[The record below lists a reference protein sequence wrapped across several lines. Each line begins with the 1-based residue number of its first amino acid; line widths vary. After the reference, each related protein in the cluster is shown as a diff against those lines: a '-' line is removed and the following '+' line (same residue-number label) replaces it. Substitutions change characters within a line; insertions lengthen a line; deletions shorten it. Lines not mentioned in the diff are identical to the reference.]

1 MEIIKNAKS
10 VLLGGMFTFGAFTHL
25 IGQEKN
31 ILFIAVDDLKPLLN
45 CYGESDAITPN
56 IDLLASKS
64 SVFTNAHTQW
74 AVSGPSRASLLT
86 GKTPDITGVRNLTTQ
101 MRDILPN
108 VITLP
113 QFFKNKNYTTVGM
126 GKIFD
131 PRNSDEGHDA
141 ISWSIPYTDPSQYT
155 YPAKYGSFVGGTNYR
170 VTNNTASEQGPD
182 GVDFDGYTDGQ
193 ICLDALSKL
202 DQFAQNSKPFFL
214 AVGFKKPHIPFVAPK
229 KYWDLYQRENLDIA
243 EFQEMAAGSPAY
255 AYFKPEPNS
264 DSYVDIP
271 AYYSEANWQNQT
283 LEEAKQKELL
293 HGYYASV
300 SYIDDMIGKLMAKL
314 TEKGLANN
322 TIIVLFGDHG
332 YHLGDHNQ
340 WGKHTNYEQSTRVP
354 LIIYMPN
361 QTANVYTKPV
371 DLLDIYPTLVDLTQN
386 EIPQDLQGKSLKP
399 VLENNLSEVKSV
411 AVTEYR
417 AGGHAGYSFRNE
429 QYRYSI
435 WLETGNDRPDLI
447 DWNASKIVDEEL
459 YDYTNDPLETEN
471 LISKANYI
479 TIKNL
484 MKLNAQNWWNEQRNY
499 LQTLSIKP
507 NTIEEKTVK
516 VISMPTVDS
525 MRIEGVEIQSIRIV
539 SVKGELIRTEKITN
553 NQFTTQGL
561 NSGIYILRMK
571 DANNQVYKEK
581 IYIE

>member
-1 MEIIKNAKS
+1 
-10 VLLGGMFTFGAFTHL
+10 
-25 IGQEKN
+25 
-31 ILFIAVDDLKPLLN
+31 
-45 CYGESDAITPN
+45 
-56 IDLLASKS
+56 
-64 SVFTNAHTQW
+64 
-74 AVSGPSRASLLT
+74 
-86 GKTPDITGVRNLTTQ
+86 
-101 MRDILPN
+101 
-108 VITLP
+108 
-113 QFFKNKNYTTVGM
+113 
-126 GKIFD
+126 
-131 PRNSDEGHDA
+131 
-141 ISWSIPYTDPSQYT
+141 
-155 YPAKYGSFVGGTNYR
+155 
-170 VTNNTASEQGPD
+170 
-182 GVDFDGYTDGQ
+182 
-193 ICLDALSKL
+193 
-202 DQFAQNSKPFFL
+202 
-214 AVGFKKPHIPFVAPK
+214 
-229 KYWDLYQRENLDIA
+229 
-243 EFQEMAAGSPAY
+243 
-255 AYFKPEPNS
+255 
-264 DSYVDIP
+264 
-271 AYYSEANWQNQT
+271 
-283 LEEAKQKELL
+283 
-293 HGYYASV
+293 
-300 SYIDDMIGKLMAKL
+300 
-314 TEKGLANN
+314 
-322 TIIVLFGDHG
+322 
-332 YHLGDHNQ
+332 
-340 WGKHTNYEQSTRVP
+340 
-354 LIIYMPN
+354 MPN

-539 SVKGELIRTEKITN
+539 SVKGELIRNEKITN
-553 NQFTTQGL
+553 NQFSTHGL
-561 NSGIYILRMK
+561 NNGIYILRMK
-571 DANNQVYKEK
+571 DSNNQVYKEK